1 MNMGIT
7 GNFKMRFIGRP
18 EGKLMKNAPGNF
30 EHGKIYV
37 VPYGHSK
44 FKFWE
49 MIDPEPK
56 LVVPE
61 STESFEEAFYV
72 PKDEE
77 LFEDTTYVPSE
88 LEEDPW
94 SYTTSEPIV
103 EEIRVPEPVVEEVPE
118 PVVEV
123 APVSA
128 PVDTR
133 AERVIDNSAP
143 ATIEPYMTFNPM
155 SGELSS
161 HKEELV
167 ALNRGEPVLT
177 EEEKKQKMI
186 ADLQA
191 QLAQLTEAPVS
202 PLADVDVEMTSETMN
217 RDGLL
222 AVLKDA
228 GREVKPRTRTTTLRK
243 MVADLEKED

>member
-44 FKFWE
+44 FAFWE
-49 MIDPEPK
+49 LIDKPPVLK
-56 LVVPE
+56 VPA
-61 STESFEEAFYV
+61 STETFEEAFYV

-77 LFEDTTYVPSE
+77 LFENTTYVPSE

-94 SYTTSEPIV
+94 NYTTSDEVVEVTVSEP
-103 EEIRVPEPVVEEVPE
+103 EVEEVPE
-118 PVVEV
+118 TVVKV
-123 APVSA
+123 LTPSA

-143 ATIEPYMTFNPM
+143 ATIEPYMTYSP
-155 SGELSS
+155 STGKVTE

-167 ALNRGEPVLT
+167 AANRGEPVLT
-177 EEEKKQKMI
+177 EDEKKQKKV
-186 ADLQA
+186 AELQA
-191 QLAQLTEAPVS
+191 QLAELT
-202 PLADVDVEMTSETMN
+202 DVEMTSESMN

-222 AVLKDA
+222 DVLKNA
-228 GREVKPRTRTTTLRK
+228 GVEVKPRTRTTTLRK
-243 MVADLEKED
+243 MVANLETR